1 MAELPDVE
9 TLLNAAVRALG
20 GSRRD
25 GQAAMAEAVSTS
37 VDTGEHL
44 VVQAGTG
51 TGKSLAYLVPALRH
65 AMSEDTT
72 VVVST
77 ATLALQR
84 QLIERDL
91 PRLGTALAPLLDREP
106 VFAILKGRR
115 NYLCRHRLHGADSG
129 DPEDTE
135 LFDPRQLSSLGRQV
149 KRLHEWAEET
159 VTGDRDE
166 LAPGVSD
173 LAWRQVSVS
182 ANECVG
188 AAACPFGQECFSEQ
202 ARYEAGGADVVVT
215 NHAMLAISAMQGYQ
229 LLPEHRVLVIDEAH
243 ELVDRVTSVATGE
256 LGERAVNTAAKR
268 AGRLVEAGL
277 TERLSESGDGL
288 VLLFA
293 EAEAGRLDHL
303 PDSLAGAVAAVRD
316 AAHACLSAVR
326 TGSTEQDPDYATQRK
341 QALAALEEVHDTAV
355 RILESFEPP
364 LRERRDVVWLAK
376 GPKQAPALQVAPLAV
391 GGLLREKLFG
401 DRTTVLTSATLAL
414 GGTFAPL
421 AAQWGLGRETSG
433 AAPGAPA
440 EAAPP
445 AAEAAAAPAGP
456 GDAVE
461 TGGNPAGPGGGP
473 SDTDSDADD
482 PSKAAGEP
490 RWRGLDV
497 GSPFDHAR
505 SGILYV
511 ARQLPPP
518 GRDGL
523 DPRYLDEI
531 AGLVEAAGGRALG
544 LFSSM
549 RAAAQA
555 AEELRERLDV
565 RILCQGDDST
575 GRLVEE
581 FADEESSC
589 LFGTLSLWQG
599 VDVPGRSLQ
608 LVIVDRIPFPRPDD
622 PLASARQRAVGARG
636 GNGFMAVAAT
646 HAALLLAQ
654 GTGRLLRSAQ
664 DRGVVAVLDPRL
676 ATARYGG
683 FLRSSLPPYWETAD
697 PEVARAALRRLASV
711 PDAS

>member
-1 MAELPDVE
+1 M
-9 TLLNAAVRALG
+9 LNAAVQALG
-20 GSRRD
+20 GTRRD
-25 GQAAMAEAVSTS
+25 GQATMAEAVSTAI
-37 VDTGEHL
+37 DTGEHL

-51 TGKSLAYLVPALRH
+51 TGKSLAYLVPAVRY
-65 AMSEDTT
+65 AMAEDTT

-84 QLIERDL
+84 QLIDRDL
-91 PRLGTALAPLLDREP
+91 PRLGQALAPLLHREP
-106 VFAILKGRR
+106 NFAILKGRR
-115 NYLCRHRLHGADSG
+115 NYLCRHRLQTAESA

-159 VTGDRDE
+159 ATGDRDE

-202 ARYEAGGADVVVT
+202 ARADAGGADVVVT

-277 TERLSESGDGL
+277 GDRLSESGDGL
-288 VLLFA
+288 ALLFG
-293 EAEAGRLDHL
+293 ESEAGRLDHL
-303 PDSLAGAVAAVRD
+303 PESLAGAVAAVRD
-316 AAHACLSAVR
+316 AAHACLSAIR
-326 TGSTEQDPDYATQRK
+326 SGGSEQDPDYATQRK
-341 QALAALEEVHDTAV
+341 QALAALEELHDTAV
-355 RILESFEPP
+355 RILEAFEPP

-376 GPKQAPALQVAPLAV
+376 GPKQAPTLQVAPLAV

-433 AAPGAPA
+433 Q
-440 EAAPP
+440 EP
-445 AAEAAAAPAGP
+445 AAAAAAVPGDAGSGAAAPA
-456 GDAVE
+456 DE
-461 TGGNPAGPGGGP
+461 
-473 SDTDSDADD
+473 ADD
-482 PSKAAGEP
+482 PAKAAGEP

-511 ARQLPPP
+511 ARHLPPP

-523 DPRYLDEI
+523 DPRYIDEI

-555 AEELRERLDV
+555 AEELRERVDL

-622 PLASARQRAVGARG
+622 PLASARQRAVGAAG

-654 GTGRLLRSAQ
+654 GTGRLLRSAE

-676 ATARYGG
+676 ATARYGA
-683 FLRSSLPPYWETAD
+683 FLRSSLPPYWGTTD
-697 PEVARAALRRLASV
+697 PEVARAALRRLAAAPV
-711 PDAS
+711 AG